1 MEEIFEIKSCTGAEL
16 HCRKWFNPALSE
28 YKAVIQLVHGMEEHI
43 GRYADFAEFLA
54 DEGYIVFGHDHLGH
68 GNTAKIKRDFGYF
81 SDKNGWEIL
90 CKDIHIYQNAIS
102 SLYPDIP
109 YILFGHSMGSLLVRT
124 YVTEY
129 SDKLDGLIISG
140 TSGQKFGLSIAKSQT
155 IIIKALRGDR
165 YRSKYIKNL
174 VTGSFNRKFKPNLTE
189 ADWISSDEE
198 TVQKYLSDPLCGSTF
213 TVSAYYELITGTQ
226 YLSRQKNINKTPNI
240 PILIFS
246 GDKDPVGAN
255 GKGVNRVY
263 KMLKKAGVDD
273 VTLKLF
279 HNGRHE
285 MLNEVNKDEVYDLVK
300 RWLWAKLG

>member
-16 HCRKWFNPALSE
+16 HCRKWFNPLLSE

-124 YVTEY
+124 YVTKY

-155 IIIKALRGDR
+155 KIIEAFRGRR

-198 TVQKYLSDPLCGSTF
+198 NVQKYLADPLCSSTF
-213 TVSAYYELITGTQ
+213 TVSAYYELISGTQ

-263 KMLKKAGVDD
+263 RMLKKAGVED

-285 MLNEVNKDEVYDLVK
+285 MLNEVNKDEVYDLIK

>member
-1 MEEIFEIKSCTGAEL
+1 MEEIFEIKSCTGAKL
-16 HCRKWFNPALSE
+16 HCRKWFNPLLSE

-124 YVTEY
+124 YVTKY

-140 TSGQKFGLSIAKSQT
+140 TSGQKFGLSIVKSQT
-155 IIIKALRGDR
+155 KIIEAFRGRR

-198 TVQKYLSDPLCGSTF
+198 NVQKYLADPLCSSTF
-213 TVSAYYELITGTQ
+213 TVLAYYELISGTQ

-263 KMLKKAGVDD
+263 RMLKKAGVDD

-285 MLNEVNKDEVYDLVK
+285 MLNEVNKDEVYDLIK

>member
-16 HCRKWFNPALSE
+16 HCRKWFNPLLSE

-124 YVTEY
+124 YVTKY

-155 IIIKALRGDR
+155 KIIEAFRGRR

-198 TVQKYLSDPLCGSTF
+198 NVQKYLADPLCSSTF
-213 TVSAYYELITGTQ
+213 TVSAYYELISGTQ
-226 YLSRQKNINKTPNI
+226 YLSIQKNINKTPNI

-263 KMLKKAGVDD
+263 RMLKKAGVED

-285 MLNEVNKDEVYDLVK
+285 MLNEVNKDEVYDLIK

>member
-16 HCRKWFNPALSE
+16 HCRKWFNPLLSE

-102 SLYPDIP
+102 SLYPNIP

-124 YVTEY
+124 YVTKY

-155 IIIKALRGDR
+155 KIIEAFRGRR

-198 TVQKYLSDPLCGSTF
+198 NVQKYLADPLCSSTF
-213 TVSAYYELITGTQ
+213 TVSAYYELISGTQ

-263 KMLKKAGVDD
+263 RMLKKAGVED

-285 MLNEVNKDEVYDLVK
+285 MLNEVNKDEVYDLIK

>member
-16 HCRKWFNPALSE
+16 HCRKWFNPLLSE

-124 YVTEY
+124 YVTKY

-140 TSGQKFGLSIAKSQT
+140 TSGQKFGLSIVKSQT
-155 IIIKALRGDR
+155 KIIEAFRGRR

-174 VTGSFNRKFKPNLTE
+174 VTGSFNRKFKPNLTG
-189 ADWISSDEE
+189 
-198 TVQKYLSDPLCGSTF
+198 L
-213 TVSAYYELITGTQ
+213 TG
-226 YLSRQKNINKTPNI
+226 
-240 PILIFS
+240 
-246 GDKDPVGAN
+246 
-255 GKGVNRVY
+255 
-263 KMLKKAGVDD
+263 
-273 VTLKLF
+273 
-279 HNGRHE
+279 
-285 MLNEVNKDEVYDLVK
+285 
-300 RWLWAKLG
+300 

>member
-16 HCRKWFNPALSE
+16 HCRKWFNPLLSE

-124 YVTEY
+124 YVTKY

-140 TSGQKFGLSIAKSQT
+140 TSGQKFGLSIVKSQT
-155 IIIKALRGDR
+155 KIIEAFRGRR

-198 TVQKYLSDPLCGSTF
+198 NVQKYLADPLCSSTF
-213 TVSAYYELITGTQ
+213 TVSAYYELISGTQ

-263 KMLKKAGVDD
+263 RMLKKAGVED

-285 MLNEVNKDEVYDLVK
+285 MLNEVNKDEVYDLIK

>member
-16 HCRKWFNPALSE
+16 HCRKWFNPLLSE

-109 YILFGHSMGSLLVRT
+109 YIIFGHSMGSLLVRT
-124 YVTEY
+124 YVTKY

-140 TSGQKFGLSIAKSQT
+140 TSGQKFGLSIVKSQT
-155 IIIKALRGDR
+155 KIIEAFRGRR

-198 TVQKYLSDPLCGSTF
+198 NVQKYLADPLCSSTF
-213 TVSAYYELITGTQ
+213 TVSAYYELISGTQ

-263 KMLKKAGVDD
+263 RMLKKAGVED

-285 MLNEVNKDEVYDLVK
+285 MLNEVNKDEVYDLIK

>member
-1 MEEIFEIKSCTGAEL
+1 
-16 HCRKWFNPALSE
+16 
-28 YKAVIQLVHGMEEHI
+28 MEEHI

-124 YVTEY
+124 YVTKY

-140 TSGQKFGLSIAKSQT
+140 TSGQKFGLSIVKSQT
-155 IIIKALRGDR
+155 KIIEAFRGRR

-198 TVQKYLSDPLCGSTF
+198 NVQKYLADPLCSSTF
-213 TVSAYYELITGTQ
+213 TVSAYYELISGTQ

-263 KMLKKAGVDD
+263 RMLKKAGVED

-285 MLNEVNKDEVYDLVK
+285 MLNEVNKDEVYDLIK

>member
-16 HCRKWFNPALSE
+16 HCRKWFNPLLSE

-124 YVTEY
+124 YVTKY
-129 SDKLDGLIISG
+129 NDKLDGLIISG
-140 TSGQKFGLSIAKSQT
+140 TSGQKFGLSIVKSQT
-155 IIIKALRGDR
+155 KIIEAFRGRR

-198 TVQKYLSDPLCGSTF
+198 NVQKYLADPLCSSTF
-213 TVSAYYELITGTQ
+213 TVSAYYELISGTQ

-263 KMLKKAGVDD
+263 RMLKKAGVED

-285 MLNEVNKDEVYDLVK
+285 MLNEVNKDEVYDLIK

>member
-16 HCRKWFNPALSE
+16 HCRKWFNPLLSE

-124 YVTEY
+124 YVTKY

-140 TSGQKFGLSIAKSQT
+140 TSGQKLGLSIAKSQT
-155 IIIKALRGDR
+155 KIIEAFRGRR

-198 TVQKYLSDPLCGSTF
+198 NVQKYLADPLCSSTF
-213 TVSAYYELITGTQ
+213 TVSAYYELISGTQ

-263 KMLKKAGVDD
+263 RMLKKAGVED

-285 MLNEVNKDEVYDLVK
+285 MLNEVNKDEVYDLIK